1 MKSDIEIAR
10 EVSLRKIKEIATG
23 LGIPREE
30 VQNYGRY
37 IAKIPLH
44 LIDEEKIKQH
54 NLILVT
60 AITPTKAGIGKTT
73 VSIGLA
79 LGLNKIGKK
88 AVVALRE
95 PSLGPCFGMKG
106 GAAGGGY
113 SQVLPMENI
122 NLHFT
127 GDFHAV
133 TSAHNMITALLD
145 NYIYQNRN
153 SCEGLKEVKWKR
165 VLDVNDR
172 SLRNIVSGL
181 GGSANG
187 IPTETGF
194 DITAASEIM
203 AILCLATDIDD
214 LKRRVGNILLG
225 YTYDG
230 KPFTVNDMGIAGA
243 ITVLLKDALLPNLV
257 QTTENTPAFIHGGPF
272 ANIAHGCNSVL
283 ATQMAL
289 TYGDYV
295 ITEAGFGA
303 DLGAEKFFNIKCR
316 KAGLSP
322 KLTVIVATA
331 QSLKLHGGVP
341 EAQIKEPNK
350 EGLIRGFANL
360 DKHIEN
366 MKNFGQ
372 QVIVTFNRFA
382 SDTDEEI
389 ALVAEHCK
397 EKGVGFAVN
406 TVFADGGKG
415 AVELARLVAET
426 IEKNTS
432 KPLKFTYEES
442 DSIRKKVRKI
452 AEGIYGASSIVYT
465 TLAEKKL
472 KEIEKLG
479 IAHFPVCIAKTQYSF
494 SSDPKAY
501 GVAKDFELKV
511 RDIIINNGAEMIVVV
526 MGEIMRMPGL
536 PKEPQFLGKQSFRS
550 RTHRHRKRTDRRIE
564 LILRGAIKDR
574 ILSHPDFSRH
584 KFRNSPSRFG
594 GFNYYFY
601 F

>member
-37 IAKIPLH
+37 IAKIPIH
-44 LIDEEKIKQH
+44 LIDEEKIRQH

-145 NYIYQNRN
+145 NYIYQTRN
-153 SCEGLKEVKWKR
+153 TCEGLKEIKWKR

-187 IPTETGF
+187 VPTETGF
-194 DITAASEIM
+194 DITPASEIM
-203 AILCLATDIDD
+203 AILCLATDIED
-214 LKRRVGNILLG
+214 LKRRIGNILLG
-225 YTYDG
+225 YTNDD
-230 KPFTVNDMGIAGA
+230 KPFTVNDLGVAGA
-243 ITVLLKDALLPNLV
+243 ITVLLKDA
-257 QTTENTPAFIHGGPF
+257 HGGPF

-283 ATQMAL
+283 ATKMAL

-303 DLGAEKFFNIKCR
+303 DLGAEKFFDIKCR
-316 KAGLSP
+316 KAGLTP

-341 EAQIKEPNK
+341 ENKIKEQNI
-350 EGLIRGFANL
+350 EGMKNGFENL
-360 DKHIEN
+360 DKHVEN
-366 MKNFGQ
+366 MKRFGQ
-372 QVIVTFNRFA
+372 EVIVTFNRYA

-389 ALVAEHCK
+389 ALVAEHCR
-397 EKGVGFAVN
+397 EIGVGFCMN
-406 TVFADGGKG
+406 NVFAAGGEGG
-415 AVELARLVAET
+415 AELAKLVVDT
-426 IEKNTS
+426 IEKKPST
-432 KPLKFTYEES
+432 PLKYIYEDNEP
-442 DSIRKKVRKI
+442 IRSKIKKVS
-452 AEGIYGASSIVYT
+452 EQIYGAASVVYT
-465 TLAEKKL
+465 TLADKKI
-472 KEIEKLG
+472 KQIESLG
-479 IAHFPVCIAKTQYSF
+479 ISHYPICIAKTQYSF

-501 GVAKDFELKV
+501 GVAKNFELKV
-511 RDIIINNGAEMIVVV
+511 RDIIINNGAEMIVVI

-536 PKEPQFLGKQSFRS
+536 PKDPQA
-550 RTHRHRKRTDRRIE
+550 KRIDIVDDVIE
-564 LILRGAIKDR
+564 G
-574 ILSHPDFSRH
+574 LS
-584 KFRNSPSRFG
+584 
-594 GFNYYFY
+594 
-601 F
+601 

>member
-37 IAKIPLH
+37 IAKIPIH
-44 LIDEEKIKQH
+44 LIDEKKIRQH

-127 GDFHAV
+127 VDFHAV

-145 NYIYQNRN
+145 NYFYQKRN
-153 SCEGLKEVKWKR
+153 TCEGLKEIKWKR

-187 IPTETGF
+187 VPTETGF
-194 DITAASEIM
+194 DITPASEIM
-203 AILCLATDIDD
+203 AILCLATDIED
-214 LKRRVGNILLG
+214 LKRRIGNILLG
-225 YTYDG
+225 YTNDD
-230 KPFTVNDMGIAGA
+230 KPFTVNDLGVAGA

-257 QTTENTPAFIHGGPF
+257 QTTENTAAFVHGGPF

-283 ATQMAL
+283 ATKMAL

-303 DLGAEKFFNIKCR
+303 DLGAEKFFDIKCR
-316 KAGLSP
+316 KAGLTP

-341 EAQIKEPNK
+341 ENKIKEQNI
-350 EGLIRGFANL
+350 EGMKNGFENL
-360 DKHIEN
+360 DKHVEN
-366 MKNFGQ
+366 MKRFGQ
-372 QVIVTFNRFA
+372 EVIVTFNRYA

-389 ALVAEHCK
+389 ALVAEHCR
-397 EKGVGFAVN
+397 EIGVGFCMN
-406 TVFADGGKG
+406 NVFAAGGEGG
-415 AVELARLVAET
+415 AELAKLVVDT
-426 IEKNTS
+426 IEKKPST
-432 KPLKFTYEES
+432 PLKYIYEDNEP
-442 DSIRKKVRKI
+442 IRSKIKKVS
-452 AEGIYGASSIVYT
+452 EQIYGAASVVYT
-465 TLAEKKL
+465 TLADKKI
-472 KEIEKLG
+472 KQIESLG
-479 IAHFPVCIAKTQYSF
+479 ISHYPICIAKTQYSF

-501 GVAKDFELKV
+501 GVAKNFELKV
-511 RDIIINNGAEMIVVV
+511 RDIIINNGAEMIVVI

-536 PKEPQFLGKQSFRS
+536 PKDPQA
-550 RTHRHRKRTDRRIE
+550 KRIDIVDGVIE
-564 LILRGAIKDR
+564 G
-574 ILSHPDFSRH
+574 LS
-584 KFRNSPSRFG
+584 
-594 GFNYYFY
+594 
-601 F
+601 

>member
-37 IAKIPLH
+37 IAKIPIH
-44 LIDEEKIKQH
+44 LIDEEKIRQH

-145 NYIYQNRN
+145 NYIYQTRN
-153 SCEGLKEVKWKR
+153 TCEGLKEIKWKR

-187 IPTETGF
+187 VPTETGF
-194 DITAASEIM
+194 DITPASEIM
-203 AILCLATDIDD
+203 AILCLATDIED
-214 LKRRVGNILLG
+214 LKRRIGNILLG
-225 YTYDG
+225 YTNDD
-230 KPFTVNDMGIAGA
+230 KPFTVNDLGVAGA

-257 QTTENTPAFIHGGPF
+257 QTTENTAAFVHGGPF

-283 ATQMAL
+283 ATKMAL

-303 DLGAEKFFNIKCR
+303 DLGAEKFFDIKCR
-316 KAGLSP
+316 KAGLTP

-331 QSLKLHGGVP
+331 QSLKPHGGVP
-341 EAQIKEPNK
+341 ENKIKEQNI
-350 EGLIRGFANL
+350 EGMKNGFENL
-360 DKHIEN
+360 DKHVEN
-366 MKNFGQ
+366 MKRFGQ
-372 QVIVTFNRFA
+372 EVIVTFNRYA

-389 ALVAEHCK
+389 ALVAEHCR
-397 EKGVGFAVN
+397 EIGVGFCMN
-406 TVFADGGKG
+406 NVFAAGGEGG
-415 AVELARLVAET
+415 AELAKLVVDT
-426 IEKNTS
+426 IEKKPST
-432 KPLKFTYEES
+432 PLKYIYEDDE
-442 DSIRKKVRKI
+442 SIRSKIKKVS
-452 AEGIYGASSIVYT
+452 EQIYGAASVVYT
-465 TLAEKKL
+465 TLADKKI
-472 KEIEKLG
+472 KQIESLG
-479 IAHFPVCIAKTQYSF
+479 ISHYPICIAKTQYSF

-501 GVAKDFELKV
+501 GVAKNFELKV
-511 RDIIINNGAEMIVVV
+511 RDIIINNGAEMIVVI

-536 PKEPQFLGKQSFRS
+536 PKDPQA
-550 RTHRHRKRTDRRIE
+550 KRIDIVDGVIE
-564 LILRGAIKDR
+564 G
-574 ILSHPDFSRH
+574 LS
-584 KFRNSPSRFG
+584 
-594 GFNYYFY
+594 
-601 F
+601 